1 MRLEFIE
8 VCGFRGF
15 RDKLRIDFGTGF
27 TVISGRNGTGKST
40 LCDAVEFAIT
50 GSINKYKIKKSAM
63 ESVNDYIWWR
73 GDGTPEAHYV
83 ALSFT
88 KDNGEQYMVRRTR
101 DAGSSSSPEEIKDA
115 LCSGA
120 RPENALNQLCST
132 SIIRDEWIAALSI
145 DLSET
150 ERFELVRSALGSPEG
165 SDLGVRAKEIM
176 TSAETAHAEN
186 KAAYEAIRV
195 ELSQRLMELSS
206 AKDAAS
212 RLGDIGAAMRLV
224 ATAVPE
230 LQTETL
236 ALLTA
241 GRAELVARRAR
252 LAQRS
257 ELVQQT
263 RDVTALRQ
271 AFDLP
276 EARQRREAVRLA
288 LTNATA
294 AKDVVEHVIAQAE
307 RDLAREAQVNAIAA
321 SLSLLVEHGEQLGLH
336 DEHCPLCAAIRTPK
350 EFESGLALARER
362 INSIASGVAVARQA
376 LSSASASAER
386 IVADH
391 ASLEH
396 HWSKIE
402 EEKTRL
408 VKREELLIELFERHG
423 LNLRLIRDPK
433 KLEIEIAAE
442 RDRLIDLERALL
454 TLEASQLVAK
464 TAGLEDRIAGLRKDV
479 ETAAIRMERSQAA
492 ITAAQAIERAVKRV
506 NAEIIEERLA
516 QIRPLLNELYQRLR
530 PHADWRTIDYRIRGD
545 VRRFLSLRVGDDL
558 NPQFVLSSGQRRA
571 VGLAFLLSV
580 HLARTWTPW
589 RTLVLDD
596 PVQHIDDFR
605 ALHFV
610 EILAAFRLDDRQIVC
625 TVEDDALA
633 DLLCRRLLSTTEQ
646 KGRRYDIALGAEG
659 VPTVVGDLQIPPLLS
674 GVLPRAHSA

>member
-1 MRLEFIE
+1 MRLCFVE

-50 GSINKYKIKKSAM
+50 GSINKYKIKKAAM
-63 ESVNDYIWWR
+63 ESLSDYIWWR

-83 ALSFT
+83 ALSFA
-88 KDNGEQYMVRRTR
+88 KDNGERYMVKRTR
-101 DAGSSSSPEEIKDA
+101 DAGCNSSPEEIKDA

-150 ERFELVRSALGSPEG
+150 ERFELVRSALGSQEG
-165 SDLGVRAKEIM
+165 SDLGARAKEVI
-176 TSAETAHAEN
+176 TSAERAHARTTG
-186 KAAYEAIRV
+186 AYESIRV
-195 ELSQRLMELSS
+195 ELSDRLIQLSS
-206 AKDAAS
+206 TKDAAS
-212 RLGDIGAAMRLV
+212 RLGDIEAAMRLV
-224 ATAVPE
+224 AAVVPKSP
-230 LQTETL
+230 TETRD
-236 ALLTA
+236 LLSA
-241 GRAELVARRAR
+241 GRTGLVARRAR
-252 LAQRS
+252 LAQLT
-257 ELVQQT
+257 EFVQET
-263 RDVTALRQ
+263 RDFAALRQ

-276 EARQRREAVRLA
+276 ESRQRREAVRLA
-288 LTNATA
+288 LTTATA
-294 AKDVVEHVIAQAE
+294 AKHAVEHVIAQAA
-307 RDLAREAQVNAIAA
+307 RDLAREAQGNAIAT
-321 SLSLLVEHGEQLGLH
+321 SLSLLIEHGERLGLH
-336 DEHCPLCAAIRTPK
+336 DEHCPLCAGIRTPK
-350 EFESGLALARER
+350 EFESGLTLARER
-362 INSIASGVAVARQA
+362 INSIASGVAVAREA
-376 LSSASASAER
+376 LSRARASAER
-386 IVADH
+386 ILADH
-391 ASLEH
+391 ASVEGQ
-396 HWSKIE
+396 WNAIE
-402 EEKTRL
+402 EETTRL
-408 VKREELLIELFERHG
+408 VKREALLVKLFERHG
-423 LNLRLIRDPK
+423 LNVRLIRDPN

-454 TLEASQLVAK
+454 TLEASGVVTR
-464 TAGLEDRIAGLRKDV
+464 TAGLEDRITALRKDV
-479 ETAAIRMERSQAA
+479 ETAANLLERSQAA
-492 ITAAQAIERAVKRV
+492 VTAAKAIERAVKRV
-506 NAEIIEERLA
+506 NAEIIDERLA
-516 QIRPLLNELYQRLR
+516 QISPLLNELYQRLR

-545 VRRFLSLRVGDDL
+545 VRRFLSLRVGGGL

-625 TVEDDALA
+625 TVEDEALA

-646 KGRRYDIALGAEG
+646 EGRRYDLALGAEG
-659 VPTVVGDLQIPPLLS
+659 VPTVVSDSEIPPLLA